1 MRPAPRDDTLDT
13 DWLTRAVGIVDEWE
27 NTHQRRLLGTT
38 DAGQL
43 ARLIAGALEE
53 AYALGRRAASDADST
68 DRA

>member
-1 MRPAPRDDTLDT
+1 MRPAQRDDTLDT
-13 DWLTRAVGIVDEWE
+13 DWLSRAVGIVDEWE

-53 AYALGRRAASDADST
+53 AYALGSGAPTDADST
-68 DRA
+68 GGA